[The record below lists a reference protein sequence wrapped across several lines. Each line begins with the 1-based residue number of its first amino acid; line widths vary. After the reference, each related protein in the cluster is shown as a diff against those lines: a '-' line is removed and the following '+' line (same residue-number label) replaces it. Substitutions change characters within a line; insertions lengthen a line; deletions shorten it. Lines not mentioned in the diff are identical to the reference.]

1 MFKNE
6 KVGEEILEEMLNNLR
21 LNACEQKTI
30 KLNRRIDALNLL
42 NKAATNLENA
52 GLYKEAEA
60 IVRTMEIA
68 AEEKSPSVKQ
78 QVQYLK
84 DYGMPLKPTDTQK
97 SEDNEYMQD
106 PEVAIEVAV
115 DEEGNLEERVPSVDE
130 LSAMW

>member
-97 SEDNEYMQD
+97 AEDNEYMQD